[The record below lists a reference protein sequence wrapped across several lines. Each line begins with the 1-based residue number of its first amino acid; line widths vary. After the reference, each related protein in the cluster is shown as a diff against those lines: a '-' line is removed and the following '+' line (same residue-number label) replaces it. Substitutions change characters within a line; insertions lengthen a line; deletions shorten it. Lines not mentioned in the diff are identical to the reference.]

1 MVDYHKMPMLNVAKD
16 ILKNHEGKMKIM
28 DLMQQTLEAKGLEDK
43 DNEYKT
49 QLYLDITTSSLFVY
63 MGDEEWDLKD
73 RQSLAMYDRDGAE
86 FNTVEDEQSET
97 EDEDIL
103 NFEDEDEEDENEEEY
118 DEDEENEEDYDD
130 EDEEDDE
137 DLEHDE
143 NGEVLER
150 YHEDDDDFDEDKYND
165 YMDDFENMYDDN

>member
-1 MVDYHKMPMLNVAKD
+1 MANYQNMPMINVALD
-16 ILKNHEGKMKIM
+16 ILKNHAGKMNIS

-43 DNEYKT
+43 DNKYKT

-73 RQSLAMYDRDGAE
+73 RQSLDMFDRDGAE
-86 FNTVEDEQSET
+86 FNTAEDEVL

-103 NFEDEDEEDENEEEY
+103 NFEDED
-118 DEDEENEEDYDD
+118 DEDTSLNYEEDYEDDD
-130 EDEEDDE
+130 EDYSEEDSDDD

-143 NGEVLER
+143 NGEILER
-150 YHEDDDDFDEDKYND
+150 YHEDDDFDEDKYND